1 MKPKSEMNNVLALS
15 LTLQLRVGTAVENR
29 WLCQCLKRLS
39 AVIIIIIKKMLLW
52 LTCSSWSPMTLSS
65 QLESSVWWQTVT
77 WRVTCDYVS
86 VCSVCVLAPGHPAHL
101 SLDSHLH
108 VSFMQFLG
116 RVFVSVCEQTKT
128 VSPKVCHSTRYA
140 NWEYTFKSGQKRC
153 SYVDTFSLVQ
163 VDGEVWYYGWLNWPK
178 VFPLLSLVVPI
189 FHNFCCT

>member
-1 MKPKSEMNNVLALS
+1 MIMSVFKTSFCCNNNNNKKDALVTD
-15 LTLQLRVGTAVENR
+15 LLQ
-29 WLCQCLKRLS
+29 
-39 AVIIIIIKKMLLW
+39 
-52 LTCSSWSPMTLSS
+52 SPMTLSL

-116 RVFVSVCEQTKT
+116 GVFVSVCEQTKT

-163 VDGEVWYYGWLNWPK
+163 VDGEVWYYGWLNRPK

>member
-1 MKPKSEMNNVLALS
+1 MIMSVFKTSFCCNNNNNKKDALVTD
-15 LTLQLRVGTAVENR
+15 LLQ
-29 WLCQCLKRLS
+29 
-39 AVIIIIIKKMLLW
+39 
-52 LTCSSWSPMTLSS
+52 SPMTLSS

-116 RVFVSVCEQTKT
+116 GVFVSVCEQTKT
-128 VSPKVCHSTRYA
+128 VSPKVCHSARYA

-163 VDGEVWYYGWLNWPK
+163 VDGEVLLDVRYYE
-178 VFPLLSLVVPI
+178 
-189 FHNFCCT
+189 